1 MSIGCPI
8 CQCRRGIDWPWA
20 GLILAVT
27 AILIGLWMA
36 VARAQ
41 PAAQTRESVAI
52 QVLQSQRNGA
62 LDAVVGCTAD
72 AQVRTA
78 ELQARVD
85 DLTRQLAE
93 AKKVPE

>member
-8 CQCRRGIDWPWA
+8 CEHPRRRDIWGIIA
-20 GLILAVT
+20 AVSVVMGLISLSIA
-27 AILIGLWMA
+27 AF
-36 VARAQ
+36 AQ
-41 PAAQTRESVAI
+41 PAAPTRESVAI

-72 AQVRTA
+72 AEVRRA

-85 DLTRQLAE
+85 ELTKQLAE
-93 AKKVPE
+93 AKK